1 MACSQ
6 LTTLSL
12 CEATNSTRNNT
23 ENSRCKPVTCC
34 GIPGTPGRNGI
45 PGHPGPQGP
54 SGPPGRNGLN
64 GIPGVKGE
72 RGLQGITGRR
82 GKKGSPGIPGVNGTN
97 GQPGFRGKQG
107 PRGVRGPVGPA
118 GLNGAKGERGEPGE
132 RGPPGEQRIIKAC
145 RCLSNVPTQVM
156 HVTSGFWVC
165 DTSMVGFHDVT
176 NARGEFQLWIV
187 KPVTYVLH
195 IGGDWVNDDSV
206 VIFYRLRCTHGGNT
220 VYLPNLQGHKIYK
233 FEIHNRLES
242 ETFTYVT
249 QDLNQ
254 RGKWTCHLQVSR
266 GASTRSFYRWDSQYG
281 EISLTMW

>member
-1 MACSQ
+1 MHLRSCLALKKQESCNYQPLACFIHSFTESR
-6 LTTLSL
+6 LLG
-12 CEATNSTRNNT
+12 TNFLNK
-23 ENSRCKPVTCC
+23 CFLL
-34 GIPGTPGRNGI
+34 ILGI

-64 GIPGVKGE
+64 GIPGAKGE

-107 PRGVRGPVGPA
+107 PRGVRGAVGPA

-176 NARGEFQLWIV
+176 NARGEFQLSIV

-195 IGGDWVNDDSV
+195 IGGKS
-206 VIFYRLRCTHGGNT
+206 
-220 VYLPNLQGHKIYK
+220 
-233 FEIHNRLES
+233 
-242 ETFTYVT
+242 
-249 QDLNQ
+249 
-254 RGKWTCHLQVSR
+254 
-266 GASTRSFYRWDSQYG
+266 STLFP
-281 EISLTMW
+281 